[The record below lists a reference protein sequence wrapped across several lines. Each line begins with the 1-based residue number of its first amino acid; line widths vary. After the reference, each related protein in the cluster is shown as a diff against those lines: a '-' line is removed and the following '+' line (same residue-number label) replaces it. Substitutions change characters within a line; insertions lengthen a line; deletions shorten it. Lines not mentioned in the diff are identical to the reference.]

1 MLPALYELTEEY
13 LEAEEKLR
21 DLDIDD
27 ETIRDTLEG
36 LQFPIEQKATNVA
49 FVIRNMESLA
59 EQIKQAEQQM
69 AARRKAIEKRAESI
83 RSYLLHNMERCEISK
98 IESPYFKISIR
109 QNPAKVV
116 IDDPVRIPCEFY
128 RYPDAP
134 PPEPDKKAI
143 KEVLESGGFI
153 SGAHIEKTKRIEIK

>member
-1 MLPALYELTEEY
+1 MLPALYELASEY
-13 LEAEEKLR
+13 VEAANKLQNLE
-21 DLDIDD
+21 LDE

-69 AARRKAIEKRAESI
+69 VARRKAIEKRAENV
-83 RSYLLHNMERCEISK
+83 REYLLRNMERCGISK

-109 QNPAKVV
+109 QNPGSVV
-116 IDDPVRIPCEFY
+116 IDDAGQIPCELY
-128 RYPDAP
+128 RYPEAP

-143 KEVLESGGFI
+143 KAMIESGQEV
-153 SGAHIEKTKRIEIK
+153 SGAHIEKTTRVEIK